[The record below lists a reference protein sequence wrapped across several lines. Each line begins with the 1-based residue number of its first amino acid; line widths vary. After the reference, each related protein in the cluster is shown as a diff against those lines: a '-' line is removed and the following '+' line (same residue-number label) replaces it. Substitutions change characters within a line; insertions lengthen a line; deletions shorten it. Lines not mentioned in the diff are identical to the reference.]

1 MKEKI
6 LNKLKEI
13 STDQIKSFLESQ
25 GISSWK
31 LSLAS
36 REQMIDGIKKEMEK
50 YTPEQLE
57 EFYNNYLNKLE
68 GK

>member
-1 MKEKI
+1 MEEKI

-25 GISSWK
+25 GISRWK

-36 REQMIDGIKKEMEK
+36 REQMIDGLKKEMEK

-57 EFYNNYLNKLE
+57 EFYNNYLNN
-68 GK
+68 